1 MAQEPVKY
9 EPLSPLT
16 PQLHHYEAFINSGR
30 LVPVGTRSSVCRYL
44 KALWRYR
51 GFVWHHSRFKVQTSN
66 NSNRLG
72 SAWLVLRPLMDVLF
86 YWALF
91 GLILKV
97 DRGMQNYP
105 AFVIIGILMFQFT
118 STALNGSARVIQQN
132 KSLINAFN
140 FPRIVSPLSM
150 MLKLTLETLPVI
162 AVMFI
167 SLILAPPHA
176 LPLVTWVLFI
186 PIFILQ
192 CVFNLGIILVVSRIG
207 YVFPDI
213 QPLISF
219 ATRFLLYG
227 SGVIFPITN
236 FINHPVILSIIQANP
251 IYIILDMYRQI
262 LISGVMP
269 PVNQWI
275 TLLAWAFGLSIF
287 GFFFFWRAEERYGAE
302 R

>member
-16 PQLHHYEAFINSGR
+16 PQLNHYEAFINSGR
-30 LVPVGTRSSVCRYL
+30 LVPVGTRSSVRRYL
-44 KALWRYR
+44 KSLWRYR

-72 SAWLVLRPLMDVLF
+72 SAWLVLKPILDVLF
-86 YWALF
+86 YWLIF
-91 GLILKV
+91 GVVLKA
-97 DRGMQNYP
+97 DRGVENYP

-118 STALNGSARVIQQN
+118 SSALNGASRVIQQN

-150 MLKLTLETLPVI
+150 MLRLTMEIIPVI
-162 AVMFI
+162 IVMFI
-167 SLILAPPHA
+167 GIIVVPPHVFPVPSW
-176 LPLVTWVLFI
+176 LTFI
-186 PIFILQ
+186 PIFVAH
-192 CVFNLGIILVVSRIG
+192 CVFNLGAIFVVSRIG
-207 YVFPDI
+207 YVLPDI

-227 SGVIFPITN
+227 SGVIFPIER
-236 FINHPVILSIIQANP
+236 FINHSVLTNIVQANP
-251 IYIILDMYRQI
+251 IYIILDMYRQV
-262 LISGVMP
+262 LISGVIP
-269 PVNQWI
+269 PVEQWLA
-275 TLLAWAFGLSIF
+275 LLAWAVGLFVF